1 MELALWRDIAVVW
14 LAFLCFIGMV
24 IPLAVSLFAVKGMH
38 AAVDRT
44 PRLMRQLQGYSR
56 ALRNQVNTASQR
68 VAEPVIQTRK
78 QSTRLSTLITRIMP
92 NPASTSTASTPTA
105 AIPPASTARGDKG
118 K

>member
-14 LAFLCFIGMV
+14 LAFLCFIGMI

-44 PRLMRQLQGYSR
+44 PRFMHQLQGYSR
-56 ALRNQVNTASQR
+56 ALRNQVSAASQR
-68 VAEPVIQTRK
+68 VAEPVIKTRK
-78 QSTRLSTLITRIMP
+78 QSTRLSTLISRLTQ
-92 NPASTSTASTPTA
+92 N
-105 AIPPASTARGDKG
+105 PASTARGDKG